1 MSYFYGMNS
10 SMVSSLFG
18 SMNSSS
24 GVNNMSFLTDY
35 ASIRNGSY
43 GKLLR
48 AHYKGQTAA
57 VEAEKSK
64 SKNTSVSSKK
74 EDTTTKNEAVSMR
87 NAAADLKSSVNKLA
101 DKSKGKNL
109 FEKKDIKGEDGKT
122 TQDYDKDA
130 IYKAVKSFVDN
141 YNSTIEAAG
150 NSQNNSV
157 LNKASGMV
165 SLTNNMKNVLGKMGI
180 SVASDNKLG
189 INKDDFMKADMEQV
203 KSMFQGTGG
212 YAYQVGSAASS
223 MINSSNTQIAQI
235 SGSLYTGSGNYGSG
249 FYSGSFYSDYF

>member
-10 SMVSSLFG
+10 SFVSSLFG
-18 SMNSSS
+18 SSNSSS
-24 GVNNMSFLTDY
+24 GLNNMSFLTDY

-48 AHYKGQTAA
+48 AHYKGQTAS
-57 VEAEKSK
+57 AETEKKS
-64 SKNTSVSSKK
+64 TSVSSKK

-130 IYKAVKSFVDN
+130 IYKAVKSFVDD
-141 YNSTIEAAG
+141 YNSTVEAAG

-165 SLTNNMKNVLGKMGI
+165 SLTNTMKNVLGKMGI
-180 SVASDNKLG
+180 SVGSDNKLG
-189 INKDDFMKADMEQV
+189 INKDDFMKADMDQV

-212 YAYQVGSAASS
+212 YAYQVGSAASA